1 MSKRDSTRLAERSI
15 AASRSL
21 KPFIGAVDGQ
31 FWYRAAAI
39 IGSVGVALLV
49 WQSTG
54 GPATGRE
61 AQAPVAAM
69 VPALAPGA
77 MPATRQE
84 AILPSHLS
92 PFGASTAST
101 AFTASAANTT
111 NAAVLAT
118 ASEPLVRTS
127 AAPVVA
133 SENGTP
139 GADRPLSGEA
149 VPNPI
154 SVGPPPRPD
163 MRYQVAATWR
173 RAMPH

>member
-92 PFGASTAST
+92 PFGAFT

>member
-15 AASRSL
+15 AASPPL
-21 KPFIGAVDGQ
+21 KPFISVAGGQ

-39 IGSVGVALLV
+39 IGSLGVALLV
-49 WQSTG
+49 WQSIG

-61 AQAPVAAM
+61 TQTPVAAM
-69 VPALAPGA
+69 VPALASGA
-77 MPATRQE
+77 VPTARQE
-84 AILPSHLS
+84 AIPPSHLS

-101 AFTASAANTT
+101 AFTANTT
-111 NAAVLAT
+111 HAAVLAT
-118 ASEPLVRTS
+118 TSEPLMRAS
-127 AAPVVA
+127 AASVAA

-139 GADRPLSGEA
+139 GADRPLSGEV

-154 SVGPPPRPD
+154 SVGPPPRSD

>member
-15 AASRSL
+15 AASPPL
-21 KPFIGAVDGQ
+21 KPFIRAVGEQ

-39 IGSVGVALLV
+39 IGSVGIALLV

-54 GPATGRE
+54 GPATGRD
-61 AQAPVAAM
+61 AQTPVAAM

-84 AILPSHLS
+84 AIPPSHLS
-92 PFGASTAST
+92 PFGTST
-101 AFTASAANTT
+101 AFTASTANTT

-118 ASEPLVRTS
+118 TSEPLVRAS

-139 GADRPLSGEA
+139 GADRPVSGEA

-154 SVGPPPRPD
+154 SVGPPPRSD